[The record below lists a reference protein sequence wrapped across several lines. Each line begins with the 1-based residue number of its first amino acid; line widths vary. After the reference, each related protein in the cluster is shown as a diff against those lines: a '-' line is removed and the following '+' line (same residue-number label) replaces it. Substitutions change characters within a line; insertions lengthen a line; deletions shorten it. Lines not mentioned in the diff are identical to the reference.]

1 MPSLSSRRKTQK
13 LGSGSLSK
21 HYSNYGIA
29 LRGKTI
35 QPKPSAGRT
44 VQILSI
50 SCEI

>member
-29 LRGKTI
+29 LDR
-35 QPKPSAGRT
+35 A
-44 VQILSI
+44 I
-50 SCEI
+50 SGP

>member
-29 LRGKTI
+29 LEFATI
-35 QPKPSAGRT
+35 RQG
-44 VQILSI
+44 
-50 SCEI
+50 